1 MPWWLLK
8 IVLPG
13 AGFVV
18 VIIAF
23 NLWLGDV
30 KDKAYE
36 RGKEDTIAELNAATE
51 ELKQE
56 HAEERQRLR
65 QELREQ
71 EAHYA
76 QEISEYNRQIRET
89 ASRVTVCFTDDT
101 RRVLNDRTAR
111 TNSDIEEASAGV
123 DVPLPGLTPTGR

>member
-8 IVLPG
+8 IG
-13 AGFVV
+13 APVV
-18 VIIAF
+18 VVAAAG
-23 NLWLGDV
+23 WLFFSWLDDV
-30 KDKAYE
+30 KDDAYE
-36 RGKEDTIAELNAATE
+36 RGKEDTIAELNAKTE
-51 ELKQE
+51 AQKRE
-56 HAEERQRLR
+56 HERERLEWIKR
-65 QELREQ
+65 DRER

-89 ASRVTVCFTDDT
+89 ASSISVCFADDT

-111 TNSDIEEASAGV
+111 TNSDIEEASAGI